1 VRTSRHRNTVLA
13 AVVLVAAFTLAA
25 CGVSGADRA
34 LIEQLGD
41 DDRARNAEGR
51 DVGDPYGAV
60 PTSAPPTT
68 PPPPTEPPTTGS
80 PVVVPLP
87 TPGPPT
93 AVAQT
98 PRRAPI
104 PATSTTTE
112 SARQRAVA
120 AVSGKGQYLYRFERS
135 GSVADIVRKAT
146 AHGLQH
152 LVVRCGNS
160 AVGFINQAQ
169 LRELL
174 PAAHDVG
181 IRVVC
186 YDGPAMEDIPADIA
200 RAKAMIEFTAPG
212 GHKIDAFASDIE
224 KIRATK
230 LDGPLALKYTTAL
243 RKAVGADYPLI
254 AIVMNPNYH
263 LDKYPF
269 AEIAT
274 GFDVLCPMD
283 YWTGVT
289 DDGYAFVA
297 ESLRLLA
304 RFGRPVSVIGQAYPI
319 EQKGTYP
326 DAVQFRGQ
334 MQAAKD
340 GGAVGVSFW
349 AWEYTRPDSWQVI
362 RDFGW

>member
-1 VRTSRHRNTVLA
+1 M
-13 AVVLVAAFTLAA
+13 AFVTAFVLAA
-25 CGVSGADRA
+25 CGVRGSDRVLLEQIADAERGRDA
-34 LIEQLGD
+34 G
-41 DDRARNAEGR
+41 DDRA
-51 DVGDPYGAV
+51 VGDPYGAV

-68 PPPPTEPPTTGS
+68 PPPPPPPAPTSAPTIVALPPTVAAAVGPS
-80 PVVVPLP
+80 S
-87 TPGPPT
+87 TP
-93 AVAQT
+93 
-98 PRRAPI
+98 PRSRIPAA
-104 PATSTTTE
+104 PATSA
-112 SARQRAVA
+112 SARDRAVE
-120 AVSGKGQYLYRFERS
+120 AVSGKGQYLYRFEKS

-160 AVGFINQAQ
+160 ADGFINQAQ

-174 PAAHDVG
+174 PAAHDAG

-186 YDGPAMEDIPADIA
+186 YDGPAMEDIPGDIKRA
-200 RAKAMIEFTAPG
+200 RAMIEFTAPG
-212 GHKIDAFASDIE
+212 GHRIDAFASDIE

-230 LDGPLALKYTTAL
+230 LDGPLALAYTTAL
-243 RKAVGADYPLI
+243 RKAVGTDYPLI

-263 LDKYPF
+263 LNKYPF

-326 DAVQFRGQ
+326 DAVQFEGQ
-334 MQAAKD
+334 MRAAKE

-362 RDFGW
+362 RDFAW